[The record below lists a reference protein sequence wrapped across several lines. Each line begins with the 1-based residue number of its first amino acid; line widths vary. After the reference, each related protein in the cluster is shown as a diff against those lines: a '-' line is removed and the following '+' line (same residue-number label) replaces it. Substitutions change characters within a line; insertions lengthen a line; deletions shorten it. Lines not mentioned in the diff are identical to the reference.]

1 MATTANNE
9 TDGVQI
15 KVWVSGVLYDLLKVQ
30 AGRRNSSVAGEAR
43 RLMQLGIATDGATKR
58 EQVHLETLIFR
69 TALNAQL
76 VAEVERE
83 RVLKNVTA
91 RLQRDGGDPSQA
103 EHLVAEEWER
113 LRYRATKALSHA
125 LKQNNDREGKVDE
138 IDNKDKPEDENDDS
152 F

>member
-1 MATTANNE
+1 MG
-9 TDGVQI
+9 DGTKSFADEEWVQI
-15 KVWVSGVLYDLLKVQ
+15 KVSIPRSLDDMLRARATRYHRSI
-30 AGRRNSSVAGEAR
+30 AEEAR
-43 RLMQLGIATDGATKR
+43 RFMLLGITTDESTER
-58 EQVHLETLIFR
+58 EQSHLETLIFR
-69 TALNAQL
+69 TAMNAQL

-113 LRYRATKALSHA
+113 LRYHATKAVAHA
-125 LKQNNDREGKVDE
+125 LKQNNDREDE
-138 IDNKDKPEDENDDS
+138 MDDTDTEDKPEEDG

>member
-1 MATTANNE
+1 MANTANNE

-15 KVWVSGVLYDLLKVQ
+15 KVWVPGVLYDLLKGQ
-30 AGRRNSSVAGEAR
+30 AVRRNSSVAGEAR
-43 RLMQLGIATDGATKR
+43 RLMQLGIASDGAAER
-58 EQVHLETLIFR
+58 EQSHLETLVFR
-69 TALNAQL
+69 TAVNAQL

-113 LRYRATKALSHA
+113 LRYRATKTVSHA
-125 LKQNNDREGKVDE
+125 LKQNNDREDE
-138 IDNKDKPEDENDDS
+138 TNEVANETVENSEDG